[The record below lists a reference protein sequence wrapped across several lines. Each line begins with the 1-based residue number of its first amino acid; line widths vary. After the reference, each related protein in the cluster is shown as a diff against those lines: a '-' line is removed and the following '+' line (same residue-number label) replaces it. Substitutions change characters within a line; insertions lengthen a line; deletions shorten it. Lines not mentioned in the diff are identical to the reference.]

1 MYNYNNYN
9 YNPNPIQ
16 STRRYLV
23 AYFSL
28 PGDTYNVGYVQ
39 DGNTKV
45 LGNLIASYLKAD
57 QFHIIGENRYP
68 ESHMDRIKQANI
80 EMSQNI
86 RPRLIS
92 QVNNF
97 AQYDTIF
104 LGYPIWYSK
113 PPMAVFT
120 FLQSYDFTNKKVYL
134 FCTHEGSGESGT
146 FGLIKSILP
155 RAIVSTDGL
164 SMFGSQAR
172 TPAARQEVENWLRRL
187 N

>member
-9 YNPNPIQ
+9 YNSNPIP
-16 STRRYLV
+16 STKRYLV

-104 LGYPIWYSK
+104 LGYPIWYS
-113 PPMAVFT
+113 
-120 FLQSYDFTNKKVYL
+120 
-134 FCTHEGSGESGT
+134 
-146 FGLIKSILP
+146 
-155 RAIVSTDGL
+155 
-164 SMFGSQAR
+164 
-172 TPAARQEVENWLRRL
+172 
-187 N
+187 